1 MTIKIIP
8 WIVLALTSGGASAN
22 GFYAGVAGGYQ
33 SNINP
38 DGADNVGNDVGWA
51 EQYGFPL
58 YGNGTYARPEG
69 YGALGSLFLG
79 YRLDNLLS
87 FHNMN
92 GFLEIEGNGEWT
104 NTVIKQSEFSI
115 LNDGTNSVTN
125 TTSYNMTQRGALG
138 VTLHPGIQF
147 NNQGKLYGIIG
158 YEAGRVNFDLSSI
171 TTTSSVTGQ
180 LQLND
185 SKWLNGVRYGIGIGY
200 PVTENLG
207 IRAEFTQTE
216 YKSFEL
222 KGNESGTGVLIAG
235 DYSPVSRIA
244 AIGVVWNFERPTVA
258 VATK

>member
-1 MTIKIIP
+1 MKIIP
-8 WIVLALTSGGASAN
+8 WIVLALTSCNAFAN
-22 GFYAGVAGGYQ
+22 GIYAGIAGGYQ

-38 DGADNVGNDVGWA
+38 AGVDNVGNDVGWA
-51 EQYGFPL
+51 EAYGFPL
-58 YGNGTYARPEG
+58 YGESVLARPEG
-69 YGALGSLFLG
+69 NGAVGSLFLG

-92 GFLEIEGNGEWT
+92 GFLEVEGNGEWA
-104 NTVIKQSEFSI
+104 NTVINQSEYST
-115 LNDGTNSVTN
+115 LNDGDNSVTN

-138 VTLHPGIQF
+138 VALHPGIQF

-158 YEAGRVNFDLSSI
+158 YEAGRVNFNLSST
-171 TTTSSVTGQ
+171 TTTSTVTGQ

-185 SKWLNGVRYGIGIGY
+185 NKWLNGLRFGIGIGY

-244 AIGVVWNFERPTVA
+244 AIGVVWNFERPAVA